1 MERIEVVYQA
11 AIALRQRGGAVEGS
25 IIQGRETKAPQATE
39 LIEHLC
45 DLLGLELNE
54 GEHCLKM
61 LGGAFSRIQLWRWNN
76 PDLGGEIWLHP
87 DLTPEK
93 RAFAIAHEL
102 GHFALHRGEQITFH
116 PPCTEAEVNEQ
127 VDPGNL
133 RHQNHRVEEYS
144 PRVFRELEA
153 NAFAAELLAP
163 RAEVRR
169 LFATQPTCDA
179 AWIAAHFGISLLLA
193 QQRLMDAVLSASV
206 RPETKRFSQ
215 PFTGLAGSQ
224 PEASDAADI
233 IARLDTFQQAAARA
247 EGPALVIAGPGTGK
261 TATLVGRVAHLV
273 KEYHL
278 PPERILALT
287 FSNRAAG
294 EMRERLE
301 RSQLPSERM
310 PVMTIHAFATTLLR
324 SYPSR
329 VPCGPGESKLEKD
342 FRILDK
348 TDAFLLMED
357 LLGEL
362 PLYYYRSLNA
372 PTQHLRD
379 LLDNFSQA
387 RDGLIT
393 PDKYLDLVEQ
403 MPLMPEPLDEPA
415 DEEEQTT
422 SRKGRKGKPKLQ
434 RQPGTFTQEQIA
446 RSREKARAYA
456 VWDRALRERGL
467 VDFGG
472 LIQRAVELLDANP
485 DVLAEVRERYPEILV
500 DEFQDTNF
508 AQAELLRRIAGES
521 GRGLWVVGDR
531 NQSIYRW
538 RGASPRNLPRLK
550 EFYPALRVYPLR
562 RCYRSVP
569 TIVALGSEMAARM
582 ARYSSTSDKQ
592 GDVGGAHLDHVGAL
606 EAHRQE
612 EKFPAVLRCDS
623 FSNEA
628 HEEAGIIEAIRR
640 HRRNNMAF
648 KDQAILCRT
657 HKQAHRM
664 AAALAAQKI
673 PVSQV
678 GQFFGRSEVKD
689 VLAMLSLTAGPDMRG
704 LLRARELV
712 AGLGYPPPPNQEIAA
727 VIHTLVARHETL
739 PGALGDNALLAG
751 IAPLSPTTRKGLT
764 LLGEL
769 AERLSYHFSPEESHL
784 GRTLASILL
793 RPGGYAWQLV
803 CVADEI
809 IPSSSEESPLFAA
822 TSQAR
827 AQGALAA
834 LGELIR
840 IVTRFDA
847 RWKRE
852 PDFRL
857 RLSRAVTRT
866 QRPATSKTSAQTNDP
881 TAAPP
886 VIAPAAACFLHYLRA
901 LHLTDLHLAISIG
914 EADAVHILTVHAS
927 KGLEFPVVYLP
938 MLADKQFPS
947 RAFPP
952 EVNPPGFLEQDALE
966 AEQEEERCLFYVG
979 LTRAQDVVVL
989 TRATSYQG
997 TVARPSNLLDLV
1009 DGALAEGQIQPLYS
1023 AEELIALEG
1032 TAALETPAQ
1041 EEDEEGRA
1049 RPMSP
1054 SQRDTN
1060 AAPRQHYNYYDLTLY
1075 HECPRQYKYARRY
1088 GLLDPDQDAAAHFH
1102 RYLRRGRREL
1112 REVHAEQPRAPW
1124 IEVEQRLRM
1133 RWEEDSAAG
1142 HAYDQFYWQH
1152 AQHLLRSE
1160 WKKLAASPASPSTYQ
1175 INLAQDL
1182 AATLK
1187 RCIVHVHAD
1196 RVAGGPPTDAISQM
1210 TQPTVL
1216 TRVHARRSSSED
1228 EKDLH
1233 LPLYYLSHWQQH
1245 QQQPV
1250 RIEIAYLGDVLAD
1263 VMPLPG
1269 TTAQRAVRDMTDKA
1283 REDAMTYIDAARNRR
1298 SRLDKLDDAAVGIE
1312 AGVFPI
1318 RPEERRCLACPFC
1331 YICPA
1336 DPDVDQADPSS

>member
-1 MERIEVVYQA
+1 MERSDVIARA
-11 AIALRQRGGAVEGS
+11 AAELRERARFSEETSPAS
-25 IIQGRETKAPQATE
+25 ITE
-39 LIEHLC
+39 LYKTHDLVFQLC
-45 DLLGLELNE
+45 RQ
-54 GEHCLKM
+54 LKLKWIDAGSGVM
-61 LGGAFSRIQLWRWNN
+61 LGGAYSRLQLWRGNN
-76 PDLGGEIWLHP
+76 PDLGGAIWLHP
-87 DLTPEK
+87 GLPPEK
-93 RAFAIAHEL
+93 RAFALAHEL
-102 GHFALHRGEQITFH
+102 GHFTLHRGEQTTFH

-127 VDPGNL
+127 ADPGNL

-163 RAEVRR
+163 RAEVRC
-169 LFATQPTCDA
+169 LFATHPTCDA

-206 RPETKRFSQ
+206 RPESQRFSQ
-215 PFTGLAGSQ
+215 PFSGLAGSQ
-224 PEASDAADI
+224 PEANDAADI
-233 IARLDTFQQAAARA
+233 IARLDPFQQVAARA
-247 EGPALVIAGPGTGK
+247 DGPALVIAGPGTGK
-261 TATLVGRVAHLV
+261 TATLVGRVAHLI

-278 PPERILALT
+278 PPEQILALT

-301 RSQLPSERM
+301 RSQLPGERM
-310 PVMTIHAFATTLLR
+310 PVMTIHAFAATLLR

-329 VPCGPGESKLEKD
+329 VPYGPGERKLEKD

-379 LLDNFSQA
+379 LVDNFSQA

-393 PDKYLDLVEQ
+393 PGKYLDLVDQ
-403 MPLMPEPLDEPA
+403 MPLMPEPSDEPA
-415 DEEEQTT
+415 DEEEQTS
-422 SRKGRKGKPKLQ
+422 SRKRKKGKPKLQ
-434 RQPGTFTQEQIA
+434 RPPGTFTQEQISRA
-446 RSREKARAYA
+446 REKANAYA

-485 DVLAEVRERYPEILV
+485 DVLAEVRQRYPEILV
-500 DEFQDTNF
+500 DEFQDTNL
-508 AQAELLRRIAGES
+508 AQAELLRRVAGES

-538 RGASPRNLPRLK
+538 RGASPSNLPRLK

-582 ARYSSTSDKQ
+582 ARYSSSPDKQ
-592 GDVGGAHLDHVGAL
+592 GDVGEPHIDHVGAL
-606 EAHRQE
+606 EAHRQDE
-612 EKFPAVLRCDS
+612 NYPAVLRCDS
-623 FSNEA
+623 FNNEV

-640 HRRNNMAF
+640 YRQQKFAF

-664 AAALAAQKI
+664 AAALSAQKI

-678 GQFFGRSEVKD
+678 GQFFERSEVKD
-689 VLAMLSLTAGPDMRG
+689 VLALLSLAAGPDMRG

-712 AGLGYPPPPNQEIAA
+712 AGLGYPPPPNQEIAV
-727 VIHTLVARHETL
+727 VIHALVARHETL
-739 PGALGDNALLAG
+739 PGALSDTALLAG
-751 IAPLSPTTRKGLT
+751 IAQLSPTTRKALA

-769 AERLSYHFSPEESHL
+769 AQRLRYHFSPEESHL
-784 GRTLASILL
+784 GSTLASILL

-803 CVADEI
+803 RVADGI
-809 IPSSSEESPLFAA
+809 THSSADEESALPLA
-822 TSQAR
+822 SQAH

-857 RLSRAVTRT
+857 RLSRAVTRA
-866 QRPATSKTSAQTNDP
+866 QKPATSKTSAQTNDP
-881 TAAPP
+881 TAATH
-886 VIAPAAACFLHYLRA
+886 VTAPAVACFLHYLRA
-901 LHLTDLHLAISIG
+901 LHLTDLHLAIPIG

-947 RAFPP
+947 RAFPH
-952 EVNPPGFLEQDALE
+952 EANPPGFLEQDAQE

-997 TVARPSNLLDLV
+997 TAARPSDLLNLV

-1032 TAALETPAQ
+1032 TAASETPVQ
-1041 EEDEEGRA
+1041 EEEDEEEERA
-1049 RPMSP
+1049 RPVNP
-1054 SQRDTN
+1054 SQMDTN
-1060 AAPRQHYNYYDLTLY
+1060 VAPTQHYNYYDLDLY

-1088 GLLDPDQDAAAHFH
+1088 GLLDPDQDAAARFH

-1112 REVHAEQPRAPW
+1112 REVHAEQPRTPW
-1124 IEVEQRLRM
+1124 NEVEQRLRM
-1133 RWEEDSAAG
+1133 RWEEEGAAG

-1152 AQHLLRSE
+1152 AQRLLRAE

-1187 RCIVHVHAD
+1187 RCIVHVSAD
-1196 RVAGGPPTDAISQM
+1196 RVAGGPTSDDTSQM
-1210 TQPTVL
+1210 TLPTVL
-1216 TRVHARRSSSED
+1216 TRVHAKSSSSKD
-1228 EKDLH
+1228 EEDLH

-1263 VMPLPG
+1263 VMPVPG
-1269 TTAQRAVRDMTDKA
+1269 TSQRAVRDMTKKA
-1283 REDAMTYIDAARNRR
+1283 RDDAMAYIDAARRRR
-1298 SRLDKLDDAAVGIE
+1298 SRLDKLDEAAAGIE
-1312 AGVFPI
+1312 AGVFPL

-1331 YICPA
+1331 YVCPA
-1336 DPDVDQADPSS
+1336 DPDTGPPAPSS